1 MRMDK
6 NVSGFNY
13 KQDGTRIR
21 MVKSMKIN
29 HITRRISIDEKATAI
44 SLVALVICST
54 ELRTQWLKR
63 SIEVN
68 AIGLQFGLNK
78 LKDFKVNAL
87 LLE

>member
-6 NVSGFNY
+6 NISGFNY

-21 MVKSMKIN
+21 MVKGMKIN
-29 HITRRISIDEKATAI
+29 HITRHISIDEKATAI

-54 ELRTQWLKR
+54 ELRTQRLKK
-63 SIEVN
+63 SIEAN
-68 AIGLQFGLNK
+68 TIGLQFGLNK
-78 LKDFKVNAL
+78 FKDFKVNAV